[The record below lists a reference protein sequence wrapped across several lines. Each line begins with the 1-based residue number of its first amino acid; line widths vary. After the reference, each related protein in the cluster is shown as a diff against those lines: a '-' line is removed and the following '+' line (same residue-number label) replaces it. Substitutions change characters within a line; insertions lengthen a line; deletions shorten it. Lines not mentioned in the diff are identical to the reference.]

1 MKIALNTT
9 IATKTRTGTG
19 NYAVNLA
26 AALMQMDREHE
37 IAIYCNED
45 LHDWFADQ
53 RNGHSVT
60 INGIKFK
67 SSSHRVFWEQAK
79 LTGELKNNGVD
90 LLHSMAFTSPWM
102 NSIKT
107 VVTVHDLA
115 FQAYPET
122 IPLTKRIYYRPIF
135 SHSIKQAHKVIVPS
149 NAVRKLLCETFHL
162 NEEKVV
168 CVPEGVNAEF
178 FSSMN
183 KRTIAA
189 TRKKFGIAGPY
200 VLSVGRL
207 EPRKN
212 LTTILSAFNK
222 LKTEK
227 DIPHKLVVVGK
238 KGWPIRK
245 SMDES
250 ANFISTGYVSQLD
263 LMALYSGAD
272 LFLFPS
278 LYEGFG
284 LPLLEA
290 MASGVPVIASDI
302 SVHREVSGETALFA
316 NPFDEQ
322 EWKNAINKLLQNTS
336 QQTRMRINGIERAKK
351 FSWQKTAERTMEIYQ
366 SVKPNKET
374 EFLKDSRVLREKP

>member
-9 IATKTRTGTG
+9 IASKTRTGTG

-26 AALMQMDREHE
+26 AALMQMDHNHE
-37 IAIYCNED
+37 IQIYCNEAV
-45 LHDWFADQ
+45 HDWFANQ
-53 RNGHSVT
+53 GNGHSAT
-60 INGIKFK
+60 INGMKFK
-67 SSSHRVFWEQAK
+67 SSRHRIFWEQTK
-79 LTGELKNNGVD
+79 LNGELKNNGVD

-115 FQAYPET
+115 FQTYPET

-135 SHSIKQAHKVIVPS
+135 SHSIKKTAKVIVPS

-183 KRTIAA
+183 KKNIAA
-189 TRKKFGIAGPY
+189 PREKFGIAGPY
-200 VLSVGRL
+200 VLTVATL

-212 LTTILSAFNK
+212 LATILSVFNRH
-222 LKTEK
+222 KTEK
-227 DIPHKLVVVGK
+227 GIPHKLVVVGK
-238 KGWPIRK
+238 EGWLIKK
-245 SMDES
+245 SIDES
-250 ANFISTGYVSQLD
+250 SNLISTGYVSQPD
-263 LMALYSGAD
+263 LIALYRGAE

-290 MASGVPVIASDI
+290 MAAGTPVIASDI
-302 SVHREVSGETALFA
+302 PVHREVCGEAALFA
-316 NPFDEQ
+316 NPLDEE
-322 EWKNAINKLLQNTS
+322 EWQNAINQLLQDMS
-336 QQTRMRINGIERAKK
+336 QQTTMRTNGIARAKQ
-351 FSWQKTAERTMEIYQ
+351 FSWQKTAERTMEIYE
-366 SVKPNKET
+366 SVVENGKIN
-374 EFLKDSRVLREKP
+374 

>member
-9 IATKTRTGTG
+9 IASKTRTGTG

-26 AALMQMDREHE
+26 AALMQMDHGHE
-37 IAIYCNED
+37 IEIYCNDD
-45 LHDWFADQ
+45 LHDWFAGQ
-53 RNGHSVT
+53 RNGHSAT
-60 INGIKFK
+60 INGIKIK
-67 SSSHRVFWEQAK
+67 SSRRRVFWEQTK
-79 LTGELKNNGVD
+79 LSGELKKNGVD

-115 FQAYPET
+115 FRKYPET

-135 SHSIKQAHKVIVPS
+135 SHSIKKADKVVVPS
-149 NAVRKLLCETFHL
+149 RAVRKSLCKTFHL

-168 CVPEGVNAEF
+168 CVTEGVTADF
-178 FSSMN
+178 FNSMN
-183 KRTIAA
+183 EKTIDA
-189 TRKKFGIAGPY
+189 TRKKIGIAGPY
-200 VLSVGRL
+200 LLTVGTL

-212 LTTILSAFNK
+212 LATILGAFNK

-227 DIPHKLVVVGK
+227 GIPHQLVVAGK
-238 KGWPIRK
+238 EGWLIKK

-250 ANFISTGYVSQLD
+250 PDLISTGYVSQQD
-263 LMALYSGAD
+263 LIALYRGAE

-290 MASGVPVIASDI
+290 MAAGVPVIASELP
-302 SVHREVSGETALFA
+302 VHREVCGEAALFA
-316 NPFDEQ
+316 NPLDEE
-322 EWKNAINKLLQNTS
+322 EWRNTIDQLLQNSS
-336 QQTRMRINGIERAKK
+336 QQKRLRTNGIERAKK
-351 FSWQKTAERTMEIYQ
+351 FSWQKTAERTMEIYE
-366 SVKPNKET
+366 SVKPNA
-374 EFLKDSRVLREKP
+374 LRPQGCDINQLEI

>member
-26 AALMQMDREHE
+26 AALMQMDHDHE
-37 IAIYCNED
+37 IEIYCNAD
-45 LHDWFADQ
+45 LQDWFADQ
-53 RNGHSVT
+53 RNGHSAT

-67 SSSHRVFWEQAK
+67 SSRQRVFWEQTK
-79 LTGELKNNGVD
+79 LSGELKNNGVD
-90 LLHSMAFTSPWM
+90 LLHSMAFTSPWV

-115 FQAYPET
+115 FQTYPET

-135 SHSIKQAHKVIVPS
+135 SHSIKKTAKVIVPS

-183 KRTIAA
+183 KKNIAA
-189 TRKKFGIAGPY
+189 PREKFEIAGPY
-200 VLSVGRL
+200 ILTVGTQ

-212 LTTILSAFNK
+212 LTTILSVFNK

-227 DIPHKLVVVGK
+227 DIPHKLVVAGK
-238 KGWPIRK
+238 EGWLIKKP
-245 SMDES
+245 MTELP
-250 ANFISTGYVSQLD
+250 NLISTGYVSQQD
-263 LMALYSGAD
+263 LIALYRGAE

-290 MASGVPVIASDI
+290 MAAGVPVIASDI
-302 SVHREVSGETALFA
+302 PVHREVCGEAALFA
-316 NPFDEQ
+316 NPLDAE
-322 EWKNAINKLLQNTS
+322 EWRNAINQLLQNTS
-336 QQTRMRINGIERAKK
+336 QQNRMRTNGIARANK
-351 FSWQKTAERTMEIYQ
+351 FSWQKTAELTMEIYK
-366 SVKPNKET
+366 SVMENGEIN
-374 EFLKDSRVLREKP
+374 